1 MITPRPY
8 ISFSSMALF
17 EKSPEQWANIYL
29 RDYPQYT
36 NKNMR
41 YGSLMADSLEKN
53 ELSGDPALDLMIE
66 NIPKFELIDKPIEAN
81 LKNGKDIIIVLAKPD
96 TAKADYT
103 AFKEYKTSLKKWT
116 QKIADDSDQ
125 ITFYATTIWLKT
137 NKIPQDIELVNVQ
150 VKYTENGE
158 LTPTGELIRI
168 PTIRTM
174 IDIIKMITRIRK
186 NWTLIQ
192 QFCEKE
198 LL

>member
-17 EKSPEQWANIYL
+17 EKSPEQWADIYL

-36 NKNMR
+36 NVNML
-41 YGSLMADSLEKN
+41 YGSLMANSLEKN

-103 AFKEYKTSLKKWT
+103 AFKEYKTSLKKYT
-116 QKIADDSDQ
+116 QKMADDSGQ

-168 PTIRTM
+168 PTTRTM
-174 IDIIKMITRIRK
+174 VDIIKMIARIRK

>member
-1 MITPRPY
+1 M
-8 ISFSSMALF
+8 
-17 EKSPEQWANIYL
+17 
-29 RDYPQYT
+29 
-36 NKNMR
+36 
-41 YGSLMADSLEKN
+41 
-53 ELSGDPALDLMIE
+53 
-66 NIPKFELIDKPIEAN
+66 
-81 LKNGKDIIIVLAKPD
+81 
-96 TAKADYT
+96 
-103 AFKEYKTSLKKWT
+103 
-116 QKIADDSDQ
+116 
-125 ITFYATTIWLKT
+125 LKT

>member
-17 EKSPEQWANIYL
+17 EKSPEQWSDIYL

-36 NKNMR
+36 NVNML

-66 NIPKFELIDKPIEAN
+66 NIPKFELMDKPIEAN
-81 LKNGKDIIIVLAKPD
+81 LKNGKDVIIVLAKPD

-103 AFKEYKTSLKKWT
+103 AFKEYKTSLKKYT
-116 QKIADDSDQ
+116 QKMADDSNQ

-137 NKIPQDIELVNVQ
+137 NKIPQDIELVNVC
-150 VKYTENGE
+150 VKYAENGE
-158 LTPTGELIRI
+158 LMPTGELVRI
-168 PTIRTM
+168 PTKRTM
-174 IDIIKMITRIRK
+174 VDIIKMIARIRK
-186 NWTLIQ
+186 NWTLIR

>member
-1 MITPRPY
+1 
-8 ISFSSMALF
+8 MALF
-17 EKSPEQWANIYL
+17 EKSPEQWADIYL

-36 NKNMR
+36 NVNML
-41 YGSLMADSLEKN
+41 YGSLMANSLEKN

-103 AFKEYKTSLKKWT
+103 AFKEYKTSLKKYT
-116 QKIADDSDQ
+116 QKMADDSNQ

-168 PTIRTM
+168 PTTRTM
-174 IDIIKMITRIRK
+174 VDIIKMIARIRK

>member
-150 VKYTENGE
+150 VKYTKNGE

-168 PTIRTM
+168 PTARTM
-174 IDIIKMITRIRK
+174 VDIIKMIARIRK

>member
-66 NIPKFELIDKPIEAN
+66 NIPKFELMDKPIEAN

-96 TAKADYT
+96 TTKADYT
-103 AFKEYKTSLKKWT
+103 AFKEFKTSLKKWT
-116 QKIADDSDQ
+116 QKMADDSNQ

-150 VKYTENGE
+150 VKYTKNGE

-168 PTIRTM
+168 PTTRTM
-174 IDIIKMITRIRK
+174 VDIIKMIARIRK